1 MIIINTIIMA
11 MIINIAITMAMI
23 MILVNLQTFEPSQV
37 LQDAWQARQVPAPEY
52 IPGMHSLSTI
62 ITLYGSV
69 SAGREKWPFNV
80 LFFFKSRAS
89 V

>member
-1 MIIINTIIMA
+1 MMIIINTIIMA

-62 ITLYGSV
+62 IIPNALPQYNHHAKCT
-69 SAGREKWPFNV
+69 P
-80 LFFFKSRAS
+80 
-89 V
+89 